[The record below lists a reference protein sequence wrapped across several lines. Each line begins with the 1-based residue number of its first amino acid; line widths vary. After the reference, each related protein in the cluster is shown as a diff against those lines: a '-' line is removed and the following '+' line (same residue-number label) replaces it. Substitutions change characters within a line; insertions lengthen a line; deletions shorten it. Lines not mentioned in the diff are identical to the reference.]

1 LLSSGKLIASWNALS
16 QSTDTPHWLI
26 VFRYL
31 FLAPSCRPGRAD
43 GPSADKT
50 EADQCPPSGLLP
62 SLTQLE
68 HCSPR
73 VPTNC
78 DIGDFDLVLR
88 TLILIKSAFLE
99 GLSLIAPV
107 FPKPLLRTT

>member
-1 LLSSGKLIASWNALS
+1 M
-16 QSTDTPHWLI
+16 
-26 VFRYL
+26 
-31 FLAPSCRPGRAD
+31 LARRAGARPVH
-43 GPSADKT
+43 PI
-50 EADQCPPSGLLP
+50 
-62 SLTQLE
+62 LE